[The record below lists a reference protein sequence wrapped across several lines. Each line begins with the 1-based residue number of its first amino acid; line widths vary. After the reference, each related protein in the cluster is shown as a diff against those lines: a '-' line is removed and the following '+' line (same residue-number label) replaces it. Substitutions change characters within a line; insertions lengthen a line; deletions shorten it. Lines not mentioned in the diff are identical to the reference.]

1 MEMIPHFYRIPP
13 ALFSNPNA
21 KDLAME
27 WIDEPDQDD
36 RNLVNR
42 ALVLQPNEP
51 LAPAF
56 VAYWKRILS
65 DGCAIA
71 GSSRWA
77 SLSIDIVARQSEA
90 DDQGFMRAGFRNA
103 QHKRCEGVGHYILRG
118 DAFTCLESPDE
129 DVKTSLRKQQHWL
142 FEQYQ
147 ALKDAARAAEVR
159 PLLERISAIRPLRVD
174 AAAAFNRFDLQIG
187 QDSFGRLASDDQALL
202 AGKEANPADRLLD
215 LLPGGPDTMPLLQ
228 ELSAA
233 LIEYTPPT
241 FETICC
247 RITEGVEQGQR
258 ALFYDISCPQFPDD
272 GTTVVND
279 RVHRAATRLVQHMAS
294 VQGGFPGVSI
304 RLELQ
309 QDGTWQHNMS
319 LLPRAA

>member
-1 MEMIPHFYRIPP
+1 MILHTYRIPQ

-21 KDLAME
+21 KGLAME
-27 WIDEPDQDD
+27 WIDERDQDD
-36 RNLVNR
+36 QNLVNR

-56 VAYWKRILS
+56 IAYWKRILS

-71 GSSRWA
+71 APSRWA
-77 SLSIDIVARQSEA
+77 SLSIDIEARQSEE

-129 DVKTSLRKQQHWL
+129 DVKTSLRKQQRWL

-147 ALKDAARAAEVR
+147 ALKDAVRAAEVR
-159 PLLERISAIRPLRVD
+159 PLLERINAIRPLRVD
-174 AAAAFNRFDLQIG
+174 AAAAFNWFDLQIG

-202 AGKEANPADRLLD
+202 AGQDTNPADLLRD
-215 LLPGGPDTMPLLQ
+215 LLPGGPDAMALLQ
-228 ELSAA
+228 ELSDA

-247 RITEGVEQGQR
+247 QITEGVEQGQR
-258 ALFYDISCPQFPDD
+258 ALFYDISCPQFPDE

-279 RVHRAATRLVQHMAS
+279 RVHRAATQLVQHMAR
-294 VQGGFPGVSI
+294 VQGGFPGVAI

-309 QDGTWQHNMS
+309 KDGTWQHNMR
-319 LLPRAA
+319 LLARAA

>member
-1 MEMIPHFYRIPP
+1 
-13 ALFSNPNA
+13 
-21 KDLAME
+21 ME
-27 WIDEPDQDD
+27 WIDERDPNDQKV
-36 RNLVNR
+36 VNR
-42 ALVLQPNEP
+42 VLLLQPNEP

-56 VAYWKRILS
+56 IAYWKRILT

-71 GSSRWA
+71 APSRWA
-77 SLSIDIVARQSEA
+77 SLSIDIAARQSEA
-90 DDQGFMRAGFRNA
+90 DDQGFMRAGFRDA
-103 QHKRCEGVGHYILRG
+103 QNKRCKGFGHYILRG
-118 DAFTCLESPDE
+118 EAFTCLESADE

-159 PLLERISAIRPLRVD
+159 PLLERINAIRPLRVD
-174 AAAAFNRFDLQIG
+174 AAAAFNWFDLQIG
-187 QDSFGRLASDDQALL
+187 QDSFGRLASDDQALV
-202 AGKEANPADRLLD
+202 AGEEANPADPLRD
-215 LLPGGPDTMPLLQ
+215 LLPGGPDAMPLLQ
-228 ELSAA
+228 ELSDA

-247 RITEGVEQGQR
+247 QITEGVEQGQR

-279 RVHRAATRLVQHMAS
+279 RVHRAATRLVQHMAA
-294 VQGGFPGVSI
+294 VQGGFPGLAI

-309 QDGTWQHNMS
+309 EDGTWQHDVR

>member
-1 MEMIPHFYRIPP
+1 MTLHPP
-13 ALFSNPNA
+13 ALFSNSNA
-21 KDLAME
+21 NGLAME
-27 WIDEPDQDD
+27 WIDEPDENDQ
-36 RNLVNR
+36 NLVNR

-51 LAPAF
+51 LAPALI
-56 VAYWKRILS
+56 AYWKRILS

-71 GSSRWA
+71 APSRWA
-77 SLSIDIVARQSEA
+77 SLSIDIESRRSEE

-103 QHKRCEGVGHYILRG
+103 QHRRCEGVGDYILRG

-129 DVKTSLRKQQHWL
+129 DAKTSLRKQQRWL
-142 FEQYQ
+142 LEQYQ

-159 PLLERISAIRPLRVD
+159 PLFERINAIRPLRVD
-174 AAAAFNRFDLQIG
+174 AAAAFNWFDLQIG

-202 AGKEANPADRLLD
+202 AGEAANPADLLRD
-215 LLPGGPDTMPLLQ
+215 LLPGGPDAMSLLE
-228 ELSAA
+228 ELCDA
-233 LIEYTPPT
+233 LIAYTPPT

-247 RITEGVEQGQR
+247 QITEGVEQGKR
-258 ALFYDISCPQFPDD
+258 ALFYDISCPQFPDE

-279 RVHRAATRLVQHMAS
+279 RVHRAATRLVQHMAP
-294 VQGGFPGVSI
+294 VQGGFPGVAI

-309 QDGTWQHNMS
+309 NDGAWQHNMR

>member
-1 MEMIPHFYRIPP
+1 
-13 ALFSNPNA
+13 
-21 KDLAME
+21 ME
-27 WIDEPDQDD
+27 WIDEPDEND

-56 VAYWKRILS
+56 IAYWKRILS

-71 GSSRWA
+71 ASSRWA

-90 DDQGFMRAGFRNA
+90 DEQGFMRAGFRNA
-103 QHKRCEGVGHYILRG
+103 QHKRCEGVGDYILRG
-118 DAFTCLESPDE
+118 DAFTCLESPGE
-129 DVKTSLRKQQHWL
+129 DTKTSLRKQQRWL
-142 FEQYQ
+142 LEQYQ

-159 PLLERISAIRPLRVD
+159 PLFQRINAIRPLRVD
-174 AAAAFNRFDLQIG
+174 AAAAFNWFDLQIG

-202 AGKEANPADRLLD
+202 AGKDANPADRLLD
-215 LLPGGPDTMPLLQ
+215 LLPGGSDAMPLLQ
-228 ELSAA
+228 ELCDA
-233 LIEYTPPT
+233 LIAYTPPT

-247 RITEGVEQGQR
+247 QITEGVEQGKR
-258 ALFYDISCPQFPDD
+258 ALFYDISCPQFPDE
-272 GTTVVND
+272 GTTVAND
-279 RVHRAATRLVQHMAS
+279 RVHRAATRLVQHMAP
-294 VQGGFPGVSI
+294 VQGGFPGLAL

-309 QDGTWQHNMS
+309 SDGTWQNNMK

>member
-1 MEMIPHFYRIPP
+1 MISPLLSDTAGIF
-13 ALFSNPNA
+13 FNPNP
-21 KDLAME
+21 KGLAME
-27 WIDEPDQDD
+27 WIDERDRDD
-36 RNLVNR
+36 RKLVNR
-42 ALVLQPNEP
+42 ALVLTPNEP
-51 LAPAF
+51 LAPALI
-56 VAYWKRILS
+56 AYWKRILS

-77 SLSIDIVARQSEA
+77 SLSVEIVARQSEA
-90 DDQGFMRAGFRNA
+90 DDQGFMRASFRNA
-103 QHKRCEGVGHYILRG
+103 QHNGCKGVGQYILRS
-118 DAFTCLESPDE
+118 DAFNCLESPDE
-129 DVKTSLRKQQHWL
+129 DVQASLRKQQRWL

-159 PLLERISAIRPLRVD
+159 PLFDRINAIRPLRVD
-174 AAAAFNRFDLQIG
+174 ASAAFNWFDLQIN

-202 AGKEANPADRLLD
+202 AGEDADPADLLGD
-215 LLPGGPDTMPLLQ
+215 LLPGGTDAMPLLE
-228 ELSAA
+228 ELGDA

-247 RITEGVEQGQR
+247 QITEGVEQGKR

-279 RVHRAATRLVQHMAS
+279 RVHRAATRLVQHMAAA
-294 VQGGFPGVSI
+294 QGGFPGVAI

-309 QDGTWQHNMS
+309 ADGTWQHDMR